1 MDRATLAVNEV
12 FGEGNDRLNAARLL
26 RRARAAVICP
36 RVFKAAFF
44 FGGEGGDCVLVGRDA
59 AGSWS
64 SPAFYCIRS
73 GSFGLQAGIQD
84 LQIVMLV
91 MNDRA
96 LTAVLD
102 DQLKFGADASLAVAT
117 LGGSVEASTTAA
129 VGADILAFARARG
142 LYAGLTLEGSLLA
155 AKQRVEPLLLPA
167 GRVAAADRGG
177 HAGAQPGRRPAARG
191 ADALRQRR
199 RRRGRGAAAAAA
211 GGHRRRTAAAAACRR
226 WRAARSAAGRCA
238 ADRWNARRCRRCVM
252 KRAGGRGDWDDADRA
267 SRPRRPPP
275 LWRRRRAWS
284 PPGRRRAGA
293 ERRRPSR
300 PARSASS
307 CPSRRAAPRTCWPAS
322 SRSA

>member
-1 MDRATLAVNEV
+1 MRRGLLGLGLAAALALLATAGCAGRVPRSGEEQALVDRAALAVNEV

-26 RRARAAVICP
+26 RRARAVVVCP
-36 RVFKAAFF
+36 RVFKAGFF
-44 FGGEGGDCVLVGRDA
+44 FGGEGGACVLVGRDA

-64 SPAFYCIRS
+64 SPAFYSIRS

-155 AKQRVEPLLLPA
+155 ARSEWNRSYYRQDVSPRQIAVGMQAHNPGADPLRAALLRYGSGGAGVATAPPPPPA
-167 GRVAAADRGG
+167 GTGYDGGGGGLPPVAGSTVGSGPMRGG
-177 HAGAQPGRRPAARG
+177 TVE
-191 ADALRQRR
+191 
-199 RRRGRGAAAAAA
+199 
-211 GGHRRRTAAAAACRR
+211 RT
-226 WRAARSAAGRCA
+226 
-238 ADRWNARRCRRCVM
+238 
-252 KRAGGRGDWDDADRA
+252 
-267 SRPRRPPP
+267 PLPPM
-275 LWRRRRAWS
+275 R
-284 PPGRRRAGA
+284 
-293 ERRRPSR
+293 
-300 PARSASS
+300 
-307 CPSRRAAPRTCWPAS
+307 
-322 SRSA
+322 